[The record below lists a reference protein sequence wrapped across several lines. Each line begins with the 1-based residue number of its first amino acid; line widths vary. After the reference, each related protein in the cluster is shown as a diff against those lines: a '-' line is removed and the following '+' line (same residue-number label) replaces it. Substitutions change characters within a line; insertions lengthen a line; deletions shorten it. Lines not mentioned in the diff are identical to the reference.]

1 MVDNVFVL
9 LVLLQHD
16 QYSFIVKYR
25 ATSTARTC
33 NIARFL
39 QFGLESFFK
48 LLSRFDKGHRV
59 TTVPA

>member
-33 NIARFL
+33 NIARL
-39 QFGLESFFK
+39 QFGLELFFK